1 MSLLLF
7 SIFSGTCII
16 SAIFVILS
24 KNPIFSI
31 LFLILCFCNVSCI
44 LFLFNFEFLPI
55 SFIVI
60 YVGAIAV
67 LFLFII
73 MMINLKLA
81 ELKENQTNFW
91 PIIIFFCAMFLL
103 ELIMLFRLEFP
114 FLKIYDQTS
123 YLFLSDC
130 LNNFDTGFG
139 FINLVF
145 YFSNVKMVAYA
156 LFNNYLYCFLLSGF
170 VLLLAMVGAIVL
182 TLQKQ
187 FISKTQNV
195 YVQILKDYNKTLV
208 HYS

>member
-1 MSLLLF
+1 MSSLLFTLF
-7 SIFSGTCII
+7 SGICIL
-16 SAIFVILS
+16 SSIFVILS
-24 KNPIFSI
+24 KNPIFSV

-55 SFIVI
+55 SFLVI

-81 ELKENQTNFW
+81 ELSENQTQFW
-91 PIIIFFCAMFLL
+91 PLIIFLCCLFVFEMLT
-103 ELIMLFRLEFP
+103 LFRLEFP
-114 FLKIYDQTS
+114 FIQIYDQS
-123 YLFLSDC
+123 SSIFLLDF
-130 LNNFDTGFG
+130 LTNFNANFNY
-139 FINLVF
+139 INSMF
-145 YFSNVKMVAYA
+145 YFSNIKMIAYA
-156 LFNNYLYCFLLSGF
+156 LFNNYLYCFLFSGF

-187 FISKTQNV
+187 FVTKTQNV
-195 YVQILKDYNKTLV
+195 YIQILKDFNNTIV

>member
-1 MSLLLF
+1 M
-7 SIFSGTCII
+7 
-16 SAIFVILS
+16 SAIFMILS

-67 LFLFII
+67 LFLFIL

-81 ELKENQTNFW
+81 ELSENQTHLVPLIVFFC
-91 PIIIFFCAMFLL
+91 IIFVFELL
-103 ELIMLFRLEFP
+103 TLFRLEFP
-114 FLKIYDQTS
+114 LLKIYDYS
-123 YLFLSDC
+123 SSIFFSDY
-130 LNNFDTGFG
+130 LNNFDIGFN
-139 FINLVF
+139 FINIVF
-145 YFSNVKMVAYA
+145 YFSNLKMIAYA
-156 LFNNYLYCFLLSGF
+156 LFNNYLFCFLLSGF

-182 TLQKQ
+182 TLQKR
-187 FISKTQNV
+187 FITKAQNV
-195 YVQILKDYNKTLV
+195 YVQILKDYNNTLV